1 MYIWYFFNLD
11 RFCAVNPKPV
21 ACSDFAPIIWKAE
34 SRNATRATA
43 TSCPRK
49 NDSLQRR
56 RKKRLKKRPEKCS
69 EEREH
74 LVFMQRILVTIATS
88 IIHVLCLPISLFK
101 CLSYICICPSFR
113 LSVFQ
118 CYFCLRKHECWCCRF
133 YSIQKKFKIFFL

>member
-1 MYIWYFFNLD
+1 MQLITAIFIQEIFLIVKYKIMCVVPITVNKAKLNIAIVHMIYFNLD

-21 ACSDFAPIIWKAE
+21 TCSDFAPIIWKAE

-49 NDSLQRR
+49 KDSLQRR

-74 LVFMQRILVTIATS
+74 SAFMQRILVTIGRP
-88 IIHVLCLPISLFK
+88 ILHILCLP
-101 CLSYICICPSFR
+101 
-113 LSVFQ
+113 V
-118 CYFCLRKHECWCCRF
+118 
-133 YSIQKKFKIFFL
+133 